1 MLSVNADVRGFRLC
15 PLQVLRHPIE
25 EHILYERQHGQH
37 QEQLRVSLDLQ
48 SSNVHRERVLRAFC
62 KAADITNCSVDVNIY
77 ERPHAHNGQPTAV
90 CV

>member
-1 MLSVNADVRGFRLC
+1 MSGSMAS
-15 PLQVLRHPIE
+15 IK
-25 EHILYERQHGQH
+25 
-37 QEQLRVSLDLQ
+37 
-48 SSNVHRERVLRAFC
+48 SNFEYLLIYRAQMSTANECCELFC